1 MSAIRTKAEAVKIIG
16 KLVDKELQDNSK
28 KTEEIENIE
37 HAWFII
43 CRNIR

>member
-28 KTEEIENIE
+28 KPKKQKKLNTLGLLF
-37 HAWFII
+37 AVT
-43 CRNIR
+43 